1 MRLYPQGEY
10 NFPSEHRSNFD
21 SRLGGDGME
30 VQSVE
35 SLCQHARQAI
45 AQGAIEDARQLY
57 LEALGLRSDAPD
69 VHYGLATVCFLL
81 NDLESAA
88 YHFKEVTRLDPIR
101 PGAHINL
108 GAVYNRLEEYENAI
122 KSLRRGIQLDPKRAE
137 GYYNLGLVYR
147 NMGQHNLAVQSYME
161 ATRINPRMIDAH
173 YNLAN
178 LYLETE
184 RYKQAATHYR
194 QVLQLRP
201 NWDKAVHGLQQAQ
214 AAQASIEQPNQASE
228 QAPAVATPAPMSAD
242 AERHVDPNLHGL
254 LLTHLHQATI
264 DTELQARQL
273 ALILEQQVDPAIKEL
288 STCLLRANSPAHV
301 LDQCV
306 EKFENAVQLVRRAQR
321 QVQST
326 MEQVRSLGE
335 RLVNT

>member
-1 MRLYPQGEY
+1 
-10 NFPSEHRSNFD
+10 
-21 SRLGGDGME
+21 ME
-30 VQSVE
+30 VASVE
-35 SLCQHARQAI
+35 SLCQRARQAI
-45 AQGAIEDARQLY
+45 AQGQIEEARQLY

-122 KSLRRGIQLDPKRAE
+122 KALRRGIQLDPRRAE

-161 ATRINPRMIDAH
+161 ATRINPRMVDAH

-178 LYLETE
+178 VYLETE
-184 RYKQAATHYR
+184 RYKQAAAHYR

-201 NWDKAVHGLQQAQ
+201 NWDKAQHGLRQAE
-214 AAQASIEQPNQASE
+214 AAQAEIDNPNQAAE
-228 QAPAVATPAPMSAD
+228 QEQKAASTSPPPAD
-242 AERHVDPNLHGL
+242 DRHVDPNLHGL

-264 DTELQARQL
+264 DTELQGRQL

-288 STCLLRANSPAHV
+288 STCLLRQNSPAQV

-306 EKFENAVQLVRRAQR
+306 EKFENAVQLMRRAQR
-321 QVQST
+321 QLQST
-326 MEQVRSLGE
+326 MEQVRSLGD
-335 RLVNT
+335 RLLKT

>member
-1 MRLYPQGEY
+1 
-10 NFPSEHRSNFD
+10 
-21 SRLGGDGME
+21 ME
-30 VQSVE
+30 VESVE
-35 SLCQHARQAI
+35 SLCQRARQAI
-45 AQGAIEDARQLY
+45 AQGGIEEARHIY
-57 LEALGLRSDAPD
+57 MEALDLKSDAPD

-108 GAVYNRLEEYENAI
+108 GAVYNRLEEHQNAI
-122 KSLRRGIQLDPKRAE
+122 KALRRGIQLDPKRAE

-147 NMGQHNLAVQSYME
+147 NMGQHNLAVQSYLE
-161 ATRINPRMIDAH
+161 ATRVNPRMIDAH

-178 LYLETE
+178 VYLETE

-201 NWDKAVHGLQQAQ
+201 NWDKAVHGLEQAE
-214 AAQASIEQPNQASE
+214 AAQKEIESPEKGAE
-228 QAPAVATPAPMSAD
+228 PAAAAAVLPPISPD
-242 AERHVDPNLHGL
+242 SDRHVDPNLHGL

-264 DTELQARQL
+264 DTELQGRQL
-273 ALILEQQVDPAIKEL
+273 ALILEQQVDPALKEL

-306 EKFENAVQLVRRAQR
+306 EKFENAVQMMRRAQR
-321 QVQST
+321 QIQST

-335 RLVNT
+335 RLINT